1 MEKIQETKL
10 FSAQKQQADW
20 LSALAGSS
28 VSSADANS
36 RKAEYEKI
44 FSRYEKMKEAYK
56 MFSGVTEIP
65 ILSNQYFNATVA
77 SFVRSFAGYLS
88 IERDMDEPT
97 ALLWFDDV
105 LGVYDERLVLPNLG
119 KENLDGIT
127 NEIAFEDQALT
138 DPAITVSTGQL
149 LIPGSVTAF
158 IVSEDK
164 AKRAVVK
171 DDAHGNLLA
180 PAGIL
185 VSGTVD
191 YKSGAIEFE
200 VAGTDFIGGT
210 YTVRAA
216 SDTPGNPVYGQVAN
230 NQKNRFKLGMKHIIV
245 PSMADTLFGDSNL
258 VSMAQAQKSLNQN
271 PMETLGNKLVEA
283 YTKKINSLLVNET
296 IRAAR
301 GNAHVID
308 TTAWTAKFHDFNSRL
323 NAFSAEMVNV
333 DTDLAEKSVKGVEA
347 TAYICGAK
355 AGNWFRQL
363 RGTGEFTEEKGSTY
377 VNDLLGFYHDI
388 PVLRHTDVAPNK
400 FYAIHKTP
408 GGEMAPVIFGTYL
421 PLTWT
426 PNIGSYDN
434 PTQVVSGCFYQ
445 NGIRAISSALIQ
457 EVELVLE

>member
-20 LSALAGSS
+20 LNALAGSS
-28 VSSADANS
+28 VSSNDANS
-36 RKAEYEKI
+36 RKCEYEKI
-44 FSRYEKMKEAYK
+44 FSRYERMKEAYK
-56 MFSGVTEIP
+56 LFSGVSEIP

-77 SFVRSFAGYLS
+77 SFVRSFAGFLS

-105 LGVYDERLVLPNLG
+105 LGVYDERIVLPNLG
-119 KENLDGIT
+119 PENLDGIT
-127 NEIAFEDQALT
+127 NEISFEDQALT
-138 DPAITVSTGQL
+138 DPAVTVSTGQL
-149 LIPGSVTAF
+149 LVPGTIEIF
-158 IVSEDK
+158 LVSADK
-164 AKRAVVK
+164 SQRVLIK
-171 DDAHGNLLA
+171 DDAHGNLLS
-180 PAGIL
+180 PARVL
-185 VSGTVD
+185 ESGAVD

-200 VAGTDFIGGT
+200 VAGTAFVGGT
-210 YTVRAA
+210 YTVKAA

-230 NQKNRFKLGMKHIIV
+230 NQKNRFKLGMKHILV

-283 YTKKINSLLVNET
+283 YTKKINSLIVNET
-296 IRAAR
+296 MRAAK

-308 TTAWTAKFHDFNSRL
+308 TTEWVNKFHDFNSRL

-333 DTDLAEKSVKGVEA
+333 DTDLADQSIKGVEA
-347 TAYICGAK
+347 TAYICGKK

-388 PVLRHTDVAPNK
+388 PVLRHLDVPANK

-408 GGEMAPVIFGTYL
+408 GGELAPVIFGTYL

-434 PTQVVSGCFYQ
+434 PTQVVTGCFYQ
-445 NGIRAISSALIQ
+445 NGIRAISSALIK
-457 EVELVLE
+457 EVELVL